1 MTAFTPRFP
10 TVELALDIH
19 AEMLSQ
25 YGGLDG
31 VRDYAQLEAAIAAP
45 QMTMGGDF
53 LNPTLPKMAA
63 ALLVSLCQGHPF
75 LDGNKRTATVLAFNF
90 LAANGLTLE
99 MDEGTLETLVM
110 RVAEGHLGK
119 EEVAAAF
126 AAHVTVR

>member
-1 MTAFTPRFP
+1 MAGSMGGLNERSNREGREYLARSLQMTAVTPRFP
-10 TVELALDIH
+10 TIELALGIH

-31 VRDYAQLEAAIAAP
+31 IRDYAKLEAAIAAP

-75 LDGNKRTATVLAFNF
+75 LDGNKRTATVLVQ
-90 LAANGLTLE
+90 L
-99 MDEGTLETLVM
+99 
-110 RVAEGHLGK
+110 LGG
-119 EEVAAAF
+119 EWSD
-126 AAHVTVR
+126 T